1 MTESDKI
8 LEKLNP
14 VQKEAVTHTRG
25 PLLVLAGAGSG
36 KTRLLTHKIAYLI
49 KVEGADPASI
59 LAITFTNKSANEMRG
74 RVERLL
80 GGRLAA
86 EMWVNTF
93 HSVCNRILRKK
104 AKLLGMP
111 NSFAI
116 YDANDSFQLLR
127 YCLKE
132 LGIDPKENPPSGFA
146 AAISAAKS
154 QLQEPWDLMQQ
165 ARDPYQELTA
175 RVYELYQ
182 AGLRENA
189 AADFDDLIGL
199 TVKLFRK
206 HPEALEL
213 YRRKFKYVLVDEY
226 QDTNPAQYQ
235 FMRLIA
241 GEQGNLTVV
250 GDEDQSIYAFRMADI
265 RNILEFELDFP
276 QATVIKMEQNY
287 RSTKNILRAANYVIE
302 HNLGRKGKV
311 LWTTN
316 KEGGTIACHAA
327 DNETAEAAF
336 VVSEIVQ
343 LQERENLDYK
353 DVAIFYRTHAQSR
366 AIEEVLID
374 RGIPYR
380 IFGNVRFYE
389 RKEIKDTLAYLWIVY
404 NPEDSLSVRRVLNVP
419 RRGLGDRSLEE
430 VARYAAKTGLPLY
443 QALVRAT
450 AGEGGLAL
458 SKRAVAGIADFV
470 ATLERLRA
478 ESEGI
483 PLAQLVRAV
492 WKYTGYTDMLKAER
506 TFQAEARLENL
517 EEMITV
523 AHSFEQA
530 SASEDIGPFLQRLA
544 LVTPADEAQGPDN
557 AVSLMTLHSA
567 KGLEF
572 PVVFLTGLE
581 EGIFPHP
588 RALGKPEELEEERRL
603 CYVGMTRAKEHLYL
617 SYAWSRTL
625 WGRRLVGAPSRFIEE
640 IPDEFLREAGR
651 GHSAFQPVGEAD
663 FLPVRPGDA
672 VRHSQWGEGLVVD
685 IEGSD
690 TNAVATVNF
699 RSVGA
704 KRLLLAY
711 AHLELIRE

>member
-1 MTESDKI
+1 MTEAEKI
-8 LEKLNP
+8 LAKLNP
-14 VQKEAVTHTRG
+14 VQQEAVTHTQG

-36 KTRLLTHKIAYLI
+36 KTRLLTNKIAYLI
-49 KVEGADPASI
+49 KVKGVDPVSI
-59 LAITFTNKSANEMRG
+59 LAITFTNKSASEMRR
-74 RVERLL
+74 RVESLL

-86 EMWVNTF
+86 EMWVSTF
-93 HSVCNRILRKK
+93 HSVCNRILRKQ
-104 AKLLGMP
+104 AQSLGMP

-116 YDANDSFQLLR
+116 YDAKDSFQLLR

-146 AAISAAKS
+146 AAISAAKC
-154 QLQEPWDLMQQ
+154 QLREPADVMQQ

-206 HPEALEL
+206 HPEALEY

-241 GEQGNLTVV
+241 GAQGNLTVV

-287 RSTKNILRAANYVIE
+287 RSTKNILQAANYVIE

-316 KEGGTIACHAA
+316 KKGGTIACHAA
-327 DNETAEAAF
+327 DNETAEATF
-336 VVSEIVQ
+336 VISEIEQ
-343 LQERENLDYK
+343 LKERENLDYK

-374 RGIPYR
+374 VGIPYR

-389 RKEIKDTLAYLWIVY
+389 RQEIKDTLAYLWIVY
-404 NPEDSLSVRRVLNVP
+404 NPDDSLSVRRVLNIP
-419 RRGLGDRSLEE
+419 RRGVGDRSLEE
-430 VARYAAKTGLPLY
+430 LSRYAAKLDVSLY
-443 QALVRAT
+443 KALARVA
-450 AGEGGLAL
+450 AGEGGLTL
-458 SKRAVAGIADFV
+458 SKKAASGVRDFV
-470 ATLERLRA
+470 ATVERLRA
-478 ESEGI
+478 ESEI
-483 PLAQLVRAV
+483 VPLAQLVRAV
-492 WKYTGYTDMLKAER
+492 WKYTGYIDMLKAER
-506 TFQAEARLENL
+506 TIQAEARLENL

-523 AHSFEQA
+523 AHSFEQT

-617 SYAWSRTL
+617 SYAWSRSL

-651 GHSAFQPVGEAD
+651 GRSGFQPANAD
-663 FLPVRPGDA
+663 DFISVRPGA
-672 VRHSQWGEGLVVD
+672 EVRHGQWGEGIVVD
-685 IEGSD
+685 IEGRD
-690 TNAVATVNF
+690 ANAIATVNF
-699 RSVGA
+699 RSVGT
-704 KRLLLAY
+704 KRLLMAY
-711 AHLELIRE
+711 AHLQVIGE

>member
-1 MTESDKI
+1 MTEAEKI
-8 LEKLNP
+8 LAKLNP
-14 VQKEAVTHTRG
+14 VQKEAVTHIKG

-36 KTRLLTHKIAYLI
+36 KTRLLTNKIAYLI
-49 KVEGADPASI
+49 KAKGVDPASI
-59 LAITFTNKSANEMRG
+59 LAITFTNKSANEMRR
-74 RVERLL
+74 RVESLL

-86 EMWVNTF
+86 EMWVSTF
-93 HSVCNRILRKK
+93 HSVCNRILRKQ
-104 AKLLGMP
+104 AKFLGMP
-111 NSFAI
+111 SSFAI

-146 AAISAAKS
+146 AAISAAKC
-154 QLQEPWDLMQQ
+154 QLREPSDVMQQ
-165 ARDPYQELTA
+165 ARDPYEELTA

-206 HPEALEL
+206 HPEALDY

-276 QATVIKMEQNY
+276 RATVIKMEQNY
-287 RSTKNILRAANYVIE
+287 RSTKNILQAANYVIE

-316 KEGGTIACHAA
+316 NEGGSIACHAA
-327 DNETAEAAF
+327 DDETAEAAF
-336 VVSEIVQ
+336 VVSEIEQ
-343 LQERENLDYK
+343 LNEREHLDYK

-374 RGIPYR
+374 SGIPYR

-404 NPEDSLSVRRVLNVP
+404 NPDDSLAVRRVLNVP
-419 RRGLGDRSLEE
+419 RRGLGDRGIEE
-430 VARYAAKTGLPLY
+430 LSRYAAKMGVSLY
-443 QALVRAT
+443 QALVQAT
-450 AGEGGLAL
+450 AGPGGLTL
-458 SKRAVAGIADFV
+458 SKRAVAGVSDFV
-470 ATLERLRA
+470 ATVERLRV
-478 ESEGI
+478 ESEDIG
-483 PLAQLVRAV
+483 LAALVRAV
-492 WKYTGYTDMLKAER
+492 WKYTGYVDMLKAER

-523 AHSFEQA
+523 AHSFETA
-530 SASEDIGPFLQRLA
+530 SASEDIGAFLQRLA

-617 SYAWSRTL
+617 SYAWSRSL
-625 WGRRLVGAPSRFIEE
+625 WGRRLVGAPSRFIDE
-640 IPDEFLREAGR
+640 IPDEFLHQAVR
-651 GHSAFQPVGEAD
+651 GHPGFQPAGAAD
-663 FLPVRPGDA
+663 FFAVRPGA
-672 VRHSQWGEGLVVD
+672 EVRHSQWGEGLVVD

-690 TNAVATVNF
+690 ANAIATVNF
-699 RSVGA
+699 RSVGT

-711 AHLELIRE
+711 AHLQPI